1 MFLLRLYKS
10 YKIYKKLQYNK
21 NTMLNK
27 LPVYA
32 ITIDDAYSENGE
44 DLGINKIAFT
54 ATPAIITKG
63 LAFNED
69 GTKEMFF
76 ADKTKYR
83 VVAPIM
89 KPAQIYRADES
100 GEYYVT
106 FSAQEIEKIY
116 AKFMKNFTNR
126 QVFNLEHDNSQPVQ
140 AYVLESWIVD
150 SPTQDKALSSYGI
163 DVPAGTVMMSAQ
175 FTNKDAYNEIVENG
189 QFGFSIEGFLGLSL
203 SDIINKQKQ
212 KNEKMSEQKM
222 SMPAGQYQMGNSI
235 YTVLEDGTFT
245 VAEMAAAPPADAK
258 PADAKP
264 ADAPPADKASGDTAT
279 ALAAPVPP
287 ADATAPAPAQ
297 APADAGSNTYSK
309 EEIDAKLDEI
319 MQVIAQ
325 LKAEDEAEDA
335 ALIEPLQQGM
345 SEIKMSTNE
354 LVDAFIRFGKASKHK

>member
-1 MFLLRLYKS
+1 
-10 YKIYKKLQYNK
+10 
-21 NTMLNK
+21 MLNK
-27 LPVYA
+27 LPVYT
-32 ITIDDAYSENGE
+32 ISIDDEYSENGE

-54 ATPAIITKG
+54 STPAIITKG

-69 GTKEMFF
+69 GVKELYF

-89 KPAQIYRADES
+89 KPAQIYRADDS

-106 FSAQEIEKIY
+106 FTEQVIERMY
-116 AKFMKNFTNR
+116 SKFMKNFSNR
-126 QVFNLEHDNSQPVQ
+126 QVFNLEHDNQEQVP

-150 SPTQDKALSSYGI
+150 NPTLDKSLSSYGI
-163 DVPAGTVMMSAQ
+163 EVPKGTVMMSAQ

-203 SDIINKQKQ
+203 SEIINKEKL
-212 KNEKMSEQKM
+212 KNEKMNEQKM
-222 SMPAGQYQMGNSI
+222 SMPAGQYQMGNQV

-245 VAEMAAAPPADAK
+245 VSEMAA
-258 PADAKP
+258 
-264 ADAPPADKASGDTAT
+264 DAPKDAAPADKAPASGDTAT
-279 ALAAPVPP
+279 TVTAAVDTTPP
-287 ADATAPAPAQ
+287 ADAPAPQEAPAA
-297 APADAGSNTYSK
+297 AGSNTYSK

-319 MQVIAQ
+319 MQVIAD

-345 SEIKMSTNE
+345 SEVKLNTHQLLDSYLQFAKT
-354 LVDAFIRFGKASKHK
+354 SKK